1 MGGFFFEIQETN
13 RIRNEFEQVFEKFR
27 IPGQPGLDDIEYP
40 ANDGT
45 ETVRHMIFQL
55 VKMGIG
61 TYEWISK
68 NIGIRDYIF
77 FVNDKKFQD
86 YCEYI
91 SNERYQ
97 EYLKSIKNL

>member
-1 MGGFFFEIQETN
+1 MGGFFFEVQETN
-13 RIRNEFEQVFEKFR
+13 RIRNEFDEAFGKFR
-27 IPGQPGLDDIEYP
+27 IPGQSDLEDIVYP

-45 ETVRHMIFQL
+45 ETVKHLIMQL

-68 NIGIRDYIF
+68 NMGIRDYIF
-77 FVNDKKFQD
+77 LVNDNKLNN

-91 SNERYQ
+91 SNERYR
-97 EYLKSIKNL
+97 EYLKSVKN